1 MFKTK
6 SSIMI
11 VRKFNKTS
19 YVVGILLFLTFYTAS
34 VNAQLIS
41 SERLSDRNANYDITV
56 SLDTESK
63 ILTGNQTLTWIN
75 TSSDTIRT
83 LQFHL
88 YLNAFKNTESTFMKE
103 SGGQLR
109 GDTADKNDST
119 VWGWIDVKNMRIKD
133 GTELTEIRFIQPD
146 DENEKDQTVIEVVLP
161 NPILGGETI
170 VLEMDFISKLP
181 KIFARTGYGVNNYYF
196 VGQWFPKIGV
206 WETAG
211 MRYSKKGAW
220 NCHQFHG
227 NSEFYADFGEYNVE
241 ITIPENF
248 VLGASGQLQDEKTN
262 SDSTK
267 TYTYKAL
274 DVIDF
279 AWTASP
285 QYLDI
290 RDKWQDTD
298 IKLLLMPEHL
308 GVKDRYLKSAKEGL
322 EYFDNNVGPYPYTT
336 LTVVDPPLHSAGAGG
351 MEYPTLITGG
361 SIYNLS
367 DGIRLVEMVTI
378 HEFGHQYF
386 MGMLASNEFEE
397 PWLDE
402 GFNTYLENRTMD
414 FYFGGN
420 TSFMNFGGINI
431 GDGEMS
437 REGYLGMSNPKIAE
451 NFRPSWE
458 FQHGGYG
465 SLTYNK
471 TGVWMTTLEGIV
483 GIETMDRI
491 MKTYFNR
498 WSFKHPCATDFIAIV
513 NEIVTEDHGDKFGT
527 NMQWYFD
534 QVLYDTKICDYSV
547 AQISNTKIVLPSGV
561 YDMEKEKVYNHGK
574 VDEDKAD
581 ENETEVNYTCTVIV
595 NRLGELVVP
604 QKVKI
609 TFANGDEVLEEWN
622 GKARSYEFKYVRAE
636 KIIKAEID
644 PDHIILMDIN
654 MINNSKVVKKEKDV
668 VWKYFSKVMMSFQSI
683 FHLFSILA

>member
-1 MFKTK
+1 
-6 SSIMI
+6 MI
-11 VRKFNKTS
+11 VRKFSKSS
-19 YVVGILLFLTFYTAS
+19 YVVSIFLFFAFYTINA
-34 VNAQLIS
+34 NAQLIS
-41 SERLSDRNANYDITV
+41 SEKLSDRNANYDITV

-63 ILTGNQTLTWIN
+63 TLTGNQTLTWVN

-133 GTELTEIRFIQPD
+133 GAELTEIKFIQPD
-146 DENEKDQTVIEVVLP
+146 DENETDQTVIEVILP
-161 NPILGGETI
+161 NPVFGGEKI

-181 KIFARTGYGVNNYYF
+181 KIFARTGYGVNDYYF

-206 WETAG
+206 WETVG

-248 VLGASGQLQDEKTN
+248 VLGASGQLQNEITN

-290 RDKWQDTD
+290 RDKWQETD

-308 GVKDRYLKSAKEGL
+308 GAKDRYLRSAKEGL
-322 EYFDNNVGPYPYTT
+322 EYFNKNVGPYPYTT
-336 LTVVDPPLHSAGAGG
+336 LTVVDPPLHSSGAGG

-414 FYFGGN
+414 FYYGEN
-420 TSFMNFGGINI
+420 ASFMNFGGINI
-431 GDGEMS
+431 GDREMS
-437 REGYLGMSNPKIAE
+437 REGYLGMTNPKIAE

-458 FQHGGYG
+458 YQHGGYG

-483 GIETMDRI
+483 GIETMNKI
-491 MKTYFNR
+491 IKTYYNR
-498 WSFKHPCATDFIAIV
+498 WSFKHPCATDFIAVV
-513 NEIVTEDHGDKFGT
+513 NEVVAADHGDKFGT

-547 AQISNTKIVLPSGV
+547 AAISNTKIVGPNGV
-561 YDMEKEKVYNHGK
+561 YDMKNEKVYNDGK
-574 VDEDKAD
+574 VDEEKAD
-581 ENETEVNYTCTVIV
+581 DNESKVNYTCKVIV

-609 TFANGDEVLEEWN
+609 TFADGEEVLEEWN
-622 GKARSYEFKYVRAE
+622 GKARSYEFEYVRAE
-636 KIIKAEID
+636 KIVKAEID
-644 PDHIILMDIN
+644 PDNIISMDIN
-654 MINNSKVVKKEKDV
+654 LINNSKVVKKDKDV
-668 VWKYFSKVMMSFQSI
+668 VWKYFSKVMMSFQSV